1 METIAVFIRYR
12 WLVCETHLWQ
22 GSLVF
27 SLHYSLH
34 YLLVSVEYI
43 MTEIMSIHSF
53 VPYTDL
59 LCLTGYHYSS
69 AVQEVEILTIY

>member
-1 METIAVFIRYR
+1 
-12 WLVCETHLWQ
+12 
-22 GSLVF
+22 
-27 SLHYSLH
+27 
-34 YLLVSVEYI
+34 

-69 AVQEVEILTIY
+69 AVQEVEIPTIYQRQYSGVTNYYNSTTITTIKTLVN